1 MDKEFYFMR
10 KDHEITVKCR
20 WGSGGAI
27 PTAAGSFRSCG
38 GGSAGK
44 DHEKFLHL
52 EGKQKKPRELIYFE
66 CKFDTNLFLYALK

>member
-1 MDKEFYFMR
+1 MR

-20 WGSGGAI
+20 WGSEDAI

-52 EGKQKKPRELIYFE
+52 EGKQKKPSELFTSNASSTPISFYM
-66 CKFDTNLFLYALK
+66 L